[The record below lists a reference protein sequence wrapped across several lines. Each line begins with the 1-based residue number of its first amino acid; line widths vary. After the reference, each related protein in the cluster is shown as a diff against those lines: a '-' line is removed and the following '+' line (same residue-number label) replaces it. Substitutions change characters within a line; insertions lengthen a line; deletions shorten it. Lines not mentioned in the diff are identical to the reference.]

1 MTNNK
6 FTVGGLANE
15 QYMKSINLPFYLT
28 KNITF

>member
-1 MTNNK
+1 MTSIK

-15 QYMKSINLPFYLT
+15 QYMKSNLPFYLT